1 MSEAWAETTGQAAR
15 SSNGAISVQHN
26 GWANVT
32 APERQRVNPAIADL
46 LMTLI
51 ARYPAARDAD
61 PRELDIRFELL
72 AEDVSDALDSVA
84 CAAAIKAGVRVWRF
98 LPTCAEICEQASD
111 FLAERRA
118 DNRRAHFEPQVALPP
133 PDPLCRDML
142 DAALAEM
149 RAKLD
154 AGHHALM
161 GTTDTTRPR
170 RIIPP
175 GPQRNPTEADYAEL
189 AAIMSSRR
197 AA

>member
-1 MSEAWAETTGQAAR
+1 MSEAWAETTGYRQTSPATSAPSQR
-15 SSNGAISVQHN
+15 STSFANSAPQRSAI
-26 GWANVT
+26 
-32 APERQRVNPAIADL
+32 NPAIADL
-46 LMTLI
+46 IGTLALRFPPGRDDSPAETSARLKLLM
-51 ARYPAARDAD
+51 
-61 PRELDIRFELL
+61 
-72 AEDVSDALDSVA
+72 EDVSDALDSVA
-84 CAAAIKAGVRVWRF
+84 CAAGIKAGVRVWRF

-118 DNRRAHFEPQVALPP
+118 DNRRAHPEPQVALPP

-175 GPQRNPTEADYAEL
+175 GPQRNPTDADYAEL